1 MNKEDIINKF
11 EEVYNSLIKKYP
23 KPRKFPTTGW
33 IAEKDIKPNK
43 IYLWVFGGSGGLEF
57 GNEQDLIMI
66 PRFSYDLALIADKSK
81 GRAVDT
87 WIFSRSNIVARDGN
101 IFHNS
106 LVDANSNWI
115 NFNAPNVKLSK
126 FGIGIKNSEDKF
138 LFGPLGEIKEPTS
151 YLNWTLRNPMEVK
164 E

>member
-23 KPRKFPTTGW
+23 KPNKFPTTGW

-66 PRFSYDLALIADKSK
+66 PRFSYDLGLTWTAK
-81 GRAVDT
+81 GRAVDA
-87 WIFSRSNIVARDGN
+87 WIFSSKKVIDEDIGPT
-101 IFHNS
+101 NS
-106 LVDANSNWI
+106 LVNYYLNWI
-115 NFNAPNVKLSK
+115 DFNASKVRLSR
-126 FGIGIKNSEDKF
+126 FGIGIKDSEDKF

>member
-1 MNKEDIINKF
+1 MNKEDIIDKF

-23 KPRKFPTTGW
+23 KPNKFPTTGW

-43 IYLWVFGGSGGLEF
+43 IYLWVFGGMGGLEF

-66 PRFSYDLALIADKSK
+66 PRDSYNLALIADKSK

-87 WIFSRSNIVARDGN
+87 WIFSSKKVIDEDMGPT
-101 IFHNS
+101 NS
-106 LVDANSNWI
+106 LVNYYLNWI
-115 NFNAPNVKLSK
+115 NFNASKVRLTK
-126 FGIGIKNSEDKF
+126 FGIGIKDSEDKF

-151 YLNWTLRNPMEVK
+151 YLNWILRNPMGVK